1 MLCIPYPIMTCLLWV
16 DAFPDEMSDMG
27 VSGKAMVAIRLLIRR
42 PSLYFRSIIP
52 AMLAFGYSRAKYY
65 GW

>member
-1 MLCIPYPIMTCLLWV
+1 MSVMARC
-16 DAFPDEMSDMG
+16 FPDEMSDMG
-27 VSGKAMVAIRLLIRR
+27 ASGKAMVGLRLLSRR
-42 PSLYFRSIIP
+42 PGLYLKKVVP